1 MSDQNIFLSNG
12 TCYTGPG
19 QKLHESFIPCG
30 NAAFGHITC
39 CGAGDNCLADDACW
53 GIHGTG
59 YGSYLTY
66 MAGCTDPEYKDPSCP
81 KKIIGEYLAKSFR
94 PCVRFGHELANQD
107 GHWRRCRRRRG
118 LHSRT
123 ARRVSYRRRR
133 RRVPRRHDEG
143 MTKASNPR
151 MSAAST
157 TPTASEADGRPISE
171 ADGNAARPWSMRSE
185 LEGSS
190 VPAAGQPPHGGA
202 AKVNGNHAEGGL
214 SPVAE
219 LPGSEGWQR

>member
-59 YGSYLTY
+59 YGRYLTY
-66 MAGCTDPEYKDPSCP
+66 MAGCTDPEYKDPNCP

-94 PCVRFGHELANQD
+94 PCVRFLQTRTKLSHGSRSPTANLA
-107 GHWRRCRRRRG
+107 
-118 LHSRT
+118 L
-123 ARRVSYRRRR
+123 
-133 RRVPRRHDEG
+133 
-143 MTKASNPR
+143 ASGP
-151 MSAAST
+151 SAPKST
-157 TPTASEADGRPISE
+157 TRRPFSREPAVAAPTPLRP
-171 ADGNAARPWSMRSE
+171 P
-185 LEGSS
+185 
-190 VPAAGQPPHGGA
+190 
-202 AKVNGNHAEGGL
+202 
-214 SPVAE
+214 
-219 LPGSEGWQR
+219 